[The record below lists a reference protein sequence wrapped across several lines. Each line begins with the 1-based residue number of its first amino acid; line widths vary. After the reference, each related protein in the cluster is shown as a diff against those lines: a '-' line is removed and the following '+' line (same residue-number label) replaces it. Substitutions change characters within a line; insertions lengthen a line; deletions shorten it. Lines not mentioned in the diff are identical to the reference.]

1 MAGKSCGKLVNLVE
15 LSQILGKSLPTI
27 SSLVKHQMPFV
38 KKGGMGREWQFDT
51 AVVIR
56 WLADRQMAEAEKNSA
71 SQFEL
76 EKQLLK
82 VELDHK
88 RLKYARDAGEVA
100 PLSEME
106 RRLSNLFAEIRA
118 NLRNIPARI
127 ASTVV
132 GETDEKQ
139 VKIALLKEIDE
150 ALTALSK
157 LDINELGAEEHGIDE
172 PE

>member
-1 MAGKSCGKLVNLVE
+1 MAGKTSGKRVNLVE
-15 LSQILGKSLPTI
+15 LFQILGKSLPSI

-38 KKGGMGREWQFDT
+38 KKGGLGREWQFDT
-51 AVVIR
+51 AVIIR
-56 WLADRQMAEAEKNSA
+56 WLAEREMAEAEKNAA

-127 ASTVV
+127 APTVV

-139 VKIALLKEIDE
+139 VKIALPKEIDE
-150 ALTALSK
+150 ALSK
-157 LDINELGAEEHGIDE
+157 LDINELGAEDHGIDE